1 MGSRRRHVGVPLTSG
16 ETGSVGTAG
25 TTSRA
30 PVPPRRP
37 RALAGWLWQLVRDVV
52 DDYRRDGAGD
62 LAAAITFWTVLS
74 IPAAVLALV
83 SGLSSLDSV
92 VGSSVAADVR
102 GWTRDFIAEQFVN
115 SDALQ
120 STVDELFADSNR
132 GLVTVATAVAI
143 FTLSRAFAGLIRAL
157 DDAYGVEEGRSWWHA
172 RLVAIGLGLGTL
184 VVVATAATL
193 LAFLPD
199 LPLGFVGRLLTIPLV
214 LVALVLWAATIYHIG
229 PNHRTPWRFDL
240 PGAVVTAAGWVASTQ
255 LFAVYIRV
263 SGSRNQVQS
272 TVGAILL
279 ALTLMYVLS
288 LVMIVGAELNEILAR
303 RAGVVQEPRSVRM
316 LAARLRARYRPP
328 GAATTEA
335 ASPDVSGPDDGW
347 PDDTGPG

>member
-1 MGSRRRHVGVPLTSG
+1 VTSA
-16 ETGSVGTAG
+16 SD
-25 TTSRA
+25 SA
-30 PVPPRRP
+30 PDNADSANGLRSAVPPWRP
-37 RALAGWLWQLVRDVV
+37 RRFARWLWQLTKDVV
-52 DDYRRDGAGD
+52 DEYRRDGAGD

-74 IPAAVLALV
+74 IPAAVLALI

-115 SDALQ
+115 SGALR
-120 STVDELFADSNR
+120 STVDELFANSNR

-172 RLVAIGLGLGTL
+172 RLVAVGLGLGTL
-184 VVVATAATL
+184 IVVASAATL
-193 LAFLPD
+193 LALLPS
-199 LPLGFVGRLLTIPLV
+199 LPLGIAGRVLTVPLV
-214 LVALVLWAATIYHIG
+214 FAALVLWAATIYHIG
-229 PNHRTPWRFDL
+229 PNHRTPWRFDV
-240 PGAVVTAAGWVASTQ
+240 PGAVVTAVGWVASTQ

-288 LVMIVGAELNEILAR
+288 LVMIVGAELNEIIAR
-303 RAGVVQEPRSVRM
+303 RAGVVQQPRSVRA
-316 LAARLRARYRPP
+316 LATRLREWYRPP
-328 GAATTEA
+328 RTGGDRGPT
-335 ASPDVSGPDDGW
+335 PD
-347 PDDTGPG
+347 

>member
-1 MGSRRRHVGVPLTSG
+1 M
-16 ETGSVGTAG
+16 
-25 TTSRA
+25 
-30 PVPPRRP
+30 PPWRP
-37 RALAGWLWQLVRDVV
+37 RPLARWLWQLAKDIVA
-52 DDYRRDGAGD
+52 DYRRDGAGD

-74 IPAAVLALV
+74 IPAAVLALI

-92 VGSSVAADVR
+92 VGTSVAADVR
-102 GWTRDFIAEQFVN
+102 TWTREFIEEQFVS
-115 SDALQ
+115 SDALT
-120 STVDELFADSNR
+120 SAVNELFADSNR

-157 DDAYGVEEGRSWWHA
+157 DDAYGVEEGRPWWHA

-184 VVVATAATL
+184 VVVASAATL
-193 LAFLPD
+193 LAFLPS
-199 LPLGFVGRLLTIPLV
+199 LPLGVVGRILTVPLV

-229 PNHRTPWRFDL
+229 PNHRTPWRFDV
-240 PGAVVTAAGWVASTQ
+240 PGAVVTAVGWVTSTQ
-255 LFAVYIRV
+255 LFAVYIRL

-288 LVMIVGAELNEILAR
+288 LVMIVGAELNEIIAR

-316 LAARLRARYRPP
+316 LAARLRRRYRPDR
-328 GAATTEA
+328 GARIDERVEDPVVEPVDEP
-335 ASPDVSGPDDGW
+335 ASD
-347 PDDTGPG
+347 